1 MPNRKIVLAA
11 AAASVFFPLALATP
25 AAAEPPDGKGNN
37 TVETRSTGAPDNPN
51 GFGSVASQRALDE
64 HGLGPHVREQDKPH
78 IGLGNNAADDGSL
91 ATIAGVTDTGTRPG
105 DHALIIG
112 TLSGYDPFN
121 RPGTHE

>member
-1 MPNRKIVLAA
+1 MSVRYGYAIPAAAVAALLCPPAA
-11 AAASVFFPLALATP
+11 AADA
-25 AAAEPPDGKGNN
+25 PDGLGNN
-37 TVETRSTGAPDNPN
+37 TTETRSTSAPDNPR
-51 GFGSVASQRALDE
+51 GFGSVTSQRAIEDRDI
-64 HGLGPHVREQDKPH
+64 GTHVREQSTPH

-91 ATIAGVTDTGTRPG
+91 AAIAGVTDTGTRPG